1 MSDAI
6 VQHVR
11 TREIRPPNSREL
23 FFENGIYRLL
33 TVSDVA
39 GILRC
44 SAGTVR
50 NWVYR
55 GLIPT
60 VRPMPRMVRVD
71 PRELWNWLSERKEFR

>member
-1 MSDAI
+1 MANGRILQLKEQESSSTSA
-6 VQHVR
+6 H
-11 TREIRPPNSREL
+11 L

-39 GILRC
+39 GILKC
-44 SAGTVR
+44 SVGTVR

-60 VRPMPRMVRVD
+60 VRPMPRMVRID
-71 PRELWNWLSERKEFR
+71 PRELWNWLSERKEFS